1 MAHAPTTVARVQRA
15 YEPSLSAHRKLPS
28 RLIVSIP
35 IGGDVAMQREN
46 YSRVPKHVPNSAN
59 LRSSEPISGA
69 GLVGCIGP
77 CSNHLPIFWCC
88 RGSYDAARAQ
98 SWRCSLCRVVAGA
111 ARRGPPPWL
120 LKDYLFDM
128 WLAAHLVGQ
137 GSAVQSLSFT
147 IVRGWSTHIT
157 RPGQW

>member
-69 GLVGCIGP
+69 KIWLRKANIEASRETRNEGV
-77 CSNHLPIFWCC
+77 
-88 RGSYDAARAQ
+88 RGSSPRVGSGKAR
-98 SWRCSLCRVVAGA
+98 
-111 ARRGPPPWL
+111 
-120 LKDYLFDM
+120 
-128 WLAAHLVGQ
+128 
-137 GSAVQSLSFT
+137 
-147 IVRGWSTHIT
+147 
-157 RPGQW
+157 